1 MSVWYHGSEMLFIV
15 DSFSLVESPH
25 NVISENSS
33 IINSSLANGFSHMTI
48 NGSHSY
54 SHMTSGES
62 HMTTP
67 VMNKINDTSL
77 SSVDTSIVH
86 PILHNDLSLHDH
98 MTPELIHMTPES
110 KLHKESLTSTPL
122 SKSRDIHDLGLEHS
136 TAGKL
141 TMSTKISFVKHEKP
155 STPVRVSLSSVGGL
169 KKQLQLLKELVLQ
182 PLSDPAILVGS
193 GVQFPHGVLLYGPP
207 GTGKSLLTD
216 ALVSEATNCTIFNI
230 SDMLMEGEIE
240 VKIEQVFSEA
250 EEKAPS
256 LIVINEVD
264 LLCPHRELNPSE
276 NERRSTGA
284 LIKCL
289 DSINHKP
296 LQLHV
301 VAIATT
307 NRLDSVNASL
317 RRPCR
322 FDIEIEITV
331 PSMNERKEILDI
343 LLKDVPNSLNSD
355 EVEKIAQMTHGYV
368 GADLKVSGHIHRH
381 ICNFVDMYCINILI
395 QYHDIV
401 LAFRLY

>member
-1 MSVWYHGSEMLFIV
+1 MLFIV

-98 MTPELIHMTPES
+98 MTPES

-193 GVQFPHGVLLYGPP
+193 GVHFPHGVLLYGPP

-240 VKIEQVFSEA
+240 VKIQQVLSEA